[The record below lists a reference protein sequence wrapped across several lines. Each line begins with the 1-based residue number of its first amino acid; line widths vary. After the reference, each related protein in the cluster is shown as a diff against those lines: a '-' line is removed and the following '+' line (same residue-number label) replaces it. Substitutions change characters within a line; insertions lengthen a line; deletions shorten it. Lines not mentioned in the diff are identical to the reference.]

1 MRHAQVLQFR
11 PVLPMRSV
19 IGGAEAGVYP
29 VEKEPVLGHVRDA
42 AGELDDYG

>member
-1 MRHAQVLQFR
+1 MRRAQVLRFR

-19 IGGAEAGVYP
+19 ISGAEAGVYP
-29 VEKEPVLGHVRDA
+29 VEKEPALEHVRDA